1 MLSREFDPDCF
12 SLKPPQD
19 LEYVANVI
27 NDKDGIDMRGEGH
40 DEKDRPE
47 EPAVF
52 LKGIGA
58 GTGVCDNGDDDDEE
72 KEKRFVG
79 NFFYNFVHFKNGTAG

>member
-1 MLSREFDPDCF
+1 MCWF
-12 SLKPPQD
+12 
-19 LEYVANVI
+19 
-27 NDKDGIDMRGEGH
+27 GH
-40 DEKDRPE
+40 CI
-47 EPAVF
+47 AGF

-58 GTGVCDNGDDDDEE
+58 GTGACDNGDEGLLYVDLDDDDDDYNDNDDDDYDDAKEE